1 MIQSKY
7 DMIAQDIASKIK
19 YHQYKAGDYL
29 PSEHQL
35 CELYGTSR
43 ETIRKALNHLT
54 ELGLIQKIRGKGSV
68 VLDIQKFT
76 FPISGITSF
85 KELNRSLN
93 MHAKTTV
100 LKQVNTLAP
109 KRFMD
114 INIDNQQ
121 AIFVERL
128 RTIDDLPVV
137 LDQDYL
143 LTPPVSS
150 LPAGVAED
158 SIYEY
163 LEKELHL
170 EVSYATKTI
179 TVEKAADDIAEKLQ
193 LDNDKLVV
201 IVRSLSY
208 LDDTTLFQLT
218 SSYHRPDKFKFI
230 DFARRKKI

>member
-1 MIQSKY
+1 MVQSKH

-19 YHQYKAGDYL
+19 YHQYKEGDYL

-109 KRFMD
+109 KKFMD

-143 LTPPVSS
+143 LTPPASS

-170 EVSYATKTI
+170 EVSYATKAI

-193 LDNDKLVV
+193 LDDDKLVV

>member
-1 MIQSKY
+1 MVQSKH

-19 YHQYKAGDYL
+19 YHQYKEGDYL

-109 KRFMD
+109 KKFMD
-114 INIDNQQ
+114 INFDNQQ

-128 RTIDDLPVV
+128 RTIDDLPV
-137 LDQDYL
+137 
-143 LTPPVSS
+143 
-150 LPAGVAED
+150 
-158 SIYEY
+158 
-163 LEKELHL
+163 EKELHL
-170 EVSYATKTI
+170 EVSYATKAI

-193 LDNDKLVV
+193 LDDDKLVV

>member
-1 MIQSKY
+1 MVQSKH

-19 YHQYKAGDYL
+19 YHQYKVGDYL

-121 AIFVERL
+121 AILVIIPFKS
-128 RTIDDLPVV
+128 PKPS
-137 LDQDYL
+137 L
-143 LTPPVSS
+143 LES
-150 LPAGVAED
+150 
-158 SIYEY
+158 
-163 LEKELHL
+163 
-170 EVSYATKTI
+170 
-179 TVEKAADDIAEKLQ
+179 
-193 LDNDKLVV
+193 
-201 IVRSLSY
+201 
-208 LDDTTLFQLT
+208 
-218 SSYHRPDKFKFI
+218 
-230 DFARRKKI
+230 